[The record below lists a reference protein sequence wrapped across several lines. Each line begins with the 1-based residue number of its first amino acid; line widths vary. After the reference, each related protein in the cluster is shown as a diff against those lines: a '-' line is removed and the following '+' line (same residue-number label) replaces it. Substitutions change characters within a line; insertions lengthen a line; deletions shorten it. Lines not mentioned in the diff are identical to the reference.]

1 MGGEYV
7 EKMPEE
13 RGRGNLKWT
22 QSIHT
27 SIEFVKQLK
36 ISKLGL
42 NLSKTDDFINI
53 EKMKHWI

>member
-1 MGGEYV
+1 
-7 EKMPEE
+7 MPEE
-13 RGRGNLKWT
+13 RGRGNLKWV
-22 QSIHT
+22 QSIYT

-36 ISKLGL
+36 ISKVGL

>member
-1 MGGEYV
+1 
-7 EKMPEE
+7 MPEE
-13 RGRGNLKWT
+13 TERGNLKWA

-27 SIEFVKQLK
+27 SIEFVIQLK

-42 NLSKTDDFINI
+42 NLSKTDDFISI